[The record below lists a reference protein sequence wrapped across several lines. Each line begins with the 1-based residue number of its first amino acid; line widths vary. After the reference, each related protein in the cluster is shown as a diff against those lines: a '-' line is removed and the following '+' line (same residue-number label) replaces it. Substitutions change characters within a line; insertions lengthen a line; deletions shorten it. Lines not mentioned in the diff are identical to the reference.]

1 MASYPFSGPST
12 STSKQITSED
22 LSSYATNLIE
32 QNVRAFSQ
40 IRANL
45 SSYKAGDN
53 LDLFR
58 QARNN
63 LITIQN
69 E

>member
-45 SSYKAGDN
+45 SSYKVSSRLPCLKECKCVLAKT
-53 LDLFR
+53 
-58 QARNN
+58 AP
-63 LITIQN
+63 
-69 E
+69 